1 VRLSKV
7 VQGRSVP
14 RNVESN
20 STGSAQQGVP
30 DIKYLLFP
38 EILFEGFFFN
48 EYILRY
54 VNAWMEKIR
63 GHQTSTKEL
72 VFSELLALTVSARL
86 HSRKRQ
92 PSIIACRLI

>member
-14 RNVESN
+14 RNVEST
-20 STGSAQQGVP
+20 STGSAQHGVP
-30 DIKYLLFP
+30 DIKYLLFS
-38 EILFEGFFFN
+38 EVLLEFVRFY

-54 VNAWMEKIR
+54 ANAWMEKIR
-63 GHQTSTKEL
+63 GRRTSTKEL

-86 HSRKRQ
+86 HSRQRQ
-92 PSIIACRLI
+92 PSIFAYRFI